1 MQSKLILLFLLVFA
15 GQSAYSQLQDDD
27 YQLTGLVL
35 NDRNEPM
42 GGAHIFLAEKSEQT
56 LSDSSGYFYFT
67 GLTSGQYRLHVSF
80 IGYRCIHPYRVV
92 VDQKNTKVTVIM
104 EPENLGLDEV
114 VVLSDRREEA
124 KRTPQAVV
132 GAGEKYLRENRG
144 SSLMTSLEKLP
155 GVQAMTIGQGLSKPM
170 IRGLSFNRV
179 VVTENNIKVEGQQWG
194 ADHGLEVDQF
204 GVEQIEIIKGP
215 SSLIYG
221 SDAVGGVVRIKPH
234 ALASPGSIETEV
246 NTIFRSVNDLLGMSV
261 RSRYRAEKFFTY
273 ARFTQTRFSDYRVPA
288 DSFYYNRYR
297 FEIPNRRLKNT
308 AGVEQS
314 AYFTAGWIDD
324 WGKLSLSA
332 SNVFAKTGF
341 FPGAHG
347 LPSAAKLQDDGSIR
361 NIELPFQQVNHFK
374 LSVNGIFVL
383 NESQKLLVD
392 GGYQSNHRQEWSL
405 FHSHFPGQQA
415 PEINPDLELEWVL
428 DTWLGNL
435 VYRRQVSDHRLD
447 FGLSTVYQANR
458 IGGYMFLIPAY
469 QKTGVGA
476 FYVHDWKLSEKWRFN
491 WGLRYDWGNL
501 KLDYYFS
508 PFTSTVKSP
517 NYKGDFND
525 LSWGAGAVFDPNN
538 SLLIKLNLAKSFRMP
553 VTAELG
559 SNGIHHGS
567 FRYELGDTT
576 ITSEYA
582 YQADLALQWQKQNWY
597 FSISPFAAYF
607 PNFIY
612 LNPTGSY
619 LMPDG
624 TEVQE
629 ADAGQIYRYVQSEA
643 YRFGAEMEFGMQI
656 SRLFDWDLQTE
667 YVYTTDGVYPI
678 PFTPPFQFVI
688 GVNHKLPA
696 YWRKLHQTQ
705 LRFEMVG
712 VAKQELVARNELV
725 TPGYNLFN
733 ISFSTKIL
741 TAYFPLGI
749 DLQWQNVFNVK
760 YFNHLS
766 FYRQLQLPEAGTN
779 LQLSL
784 SVPINAKIK
793 R

>member
-1 MQSKLILLFLLVFA
+1 MQSKLILLLFLVFA
-15 GQSAYSQLQDDD
+15 TLCGFSQLQDDD
-27 YQLTGLVL
+27 YQLAGFVV

-42 GGAHIFLAEKSEQT
+42 AGAHIFLAEKSKQT

-67 GLTSGQYRLHVSF
+67 GLKRGQYSLHVSF
-80 IGYRCIHPYRVV
+80 IGYRCIHPYRIF

-104 EPENLGLDEV
+104 EPENLGLEEV
-114 VVLSDRREEA
+114 VIFSDQREEA
-124 KRTPQAVV
+124 NRTPQAVV

-221 SDAVGGVVRIKPH
+221 SDALGGVVRIMPH

-246 NTIFRSVNDLLGMSV
+246 NTILRSVNDLLGISV
-261 RSRYRAEKFFTY
+261 RSRYRAERFFTY
-273 ARFTQTRFSDYRVPA
+273 VRFTQTRFSDYRVPA

-314 AYFTAGWIDD
+314 AYFTAGWMDH
-324 WGKLSLSA
+324 WGKLSISA

-347 LPSAAKLQDDGSIR
+347 LPSAAKLRDDGSLR

-374 LSVNGIFVL
+374 FSFNGIFVL
-383 NESQKLLVD
+383 DESRKLIIN

-428 DTWLGNL
+428 DTWLGDI

-447 FGLSTVYQANR
+447 FGLSTAYQANR
-458 IGGYMFLIPAY
+458 IDGYMFLIPSY

-476 FYVHDWKLSEKWRFN
+476 FYVHDWKLNKKWRFN

-517 NYKGDFND
+517 NFNGDFND
-525 LSWGAGAVFDPNN
+525 LSWGAGVVFDPDN
-538 SLLIKLNLAKSFRMP
+538 SLMIKLNLARSFRMP
-553 VTAELG
+553 VAAELG

-582 YQADLALQWQKQNWY
+582 YQADLTLQWQKQKWY
-597 FSISPFAAYF
+597 FAMSPFAAYF

-624 TEVQE
+624 TEIQE

-643 YRFGAEMEFGMQI
+643 YRFGAEMEFGMQL
-656 SRLFDWDLQTE
+656 SRLFDWDIQTE

-678 PFTPPFQFVI
+678 PFTPPFKLVI
-688 GVNHKLPA
+688 GINHKLPA

-705 LRFEMVG
+705 LRCELIS

-749 DLQWQNVFNVK
+749 DLQWQNVFNAK
-760 YFNHLS
+760 YFSHLS

-779 LQLSL
+779 IQLSL
-784 SVPINAKIK
+784 SVPINANVK
-793 R
+793 